1 MQSSAR
7 RKPEVGK
14 IYNIRTSWGRGVT
27 VRGKVTEFISGGH
40 GGHHQKDI
48 VDYVVVKE
56 APGYPVGATHW
67 AYIHQ
72 IEGFE
77 NA

>member
-7 RKPEVGK
+7 KRRPVVGRV
-14 IYNIRTSWGRGVT
+14 YNIKTSWGKGPV
-27 VRGKVTEFISGGH
+27 VKAKIVDYIP
-40 GGHHQKDI
+40 GGHHNKTI

-77 NA
+77 DA

>member
-1 MQSSAR
+1 MQSSAKR
-7 RKPEVGK
+7 RPVVGK
-14 IYNIRTSWGRGVT
+14 VYNIKTSWGKGPA
-27 VRGKVTEFISGGH
+27 VRAKIVDYIP
-40 GGHHQKDI
+40 GGHHGKTI

-77 NA
+77 DA

>member
-1 MQSSAR
+1 MQSSAKR
-7 RKPEVGK
+7 RPIVGK
-14 IYNIRTSWGRGVT
+14 VYNIKTSWGNGPT
-27 VRGKVTEFISGGH
+27 VKARIIDYIPA
-40 GGHHQKDI
+40 GHHGKTI
-48 VDYVVVKE
+48 VDYVVLKE
-56 APGYPVGATHW
+56 ASGYPVGATHW